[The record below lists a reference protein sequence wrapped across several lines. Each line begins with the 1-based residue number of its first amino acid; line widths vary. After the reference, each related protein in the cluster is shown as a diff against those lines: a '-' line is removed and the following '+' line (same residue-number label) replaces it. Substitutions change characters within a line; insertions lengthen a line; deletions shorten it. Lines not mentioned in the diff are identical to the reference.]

1 MCCKDKPTIKFKR
14 MHPDAIVPK
23 IATDGSAGFDMTAI
37 ADAEFD
43 AEYGVCSYDTGIAME
58 IPKGYVGLLVP
69 RSSVYKV
76 GLSLCNSCGIIDS
89 DFRGL
94 VSFKFYQMLWEDE
107 HPLPKKG
114 DRIGQL
120 VVVPCLTLSEE
131 VDELSDTSRG
141 AGGWGSTN
149 MSPVSEDEKKA
160 SEGEDGSV

>member
-1 MCCKDKPTIKFKR
+1 
-14 MHPDAIVPK
+14 
-23 IATDGSAGFDMTAI
+23 MTAI
-37 ADAEFD
+37 TDAEFD

-69 RSSVYKV
+69 RSSVYKT

-89 DFRGL
+89 DFRGS

-131 VDELSDTSRG
+131 VDELSDTTRG
-141 AGGWGSTN
+141 SGSYGSTG
-149 MSPVSEDEKKA
+149 VWQIEDR
-160 SEGEDGSV
+160 